1 MFARDVNIIGFL
13 QSIGWPE
20 LLIVLVIALLI
31 WGRRLP
37 DVARSLG
44 KSVTQFKKGMKET
57 QDEIE
62 KPATDD
68 EDGNKN
74 PKKQ

>member
-57 QDEIE
+57 EDEIE
-62 KPATDD
+62 KAVTD
-68 EDGNKN
+68 EDENKN
-74 PKKQ
+74 QKKQ